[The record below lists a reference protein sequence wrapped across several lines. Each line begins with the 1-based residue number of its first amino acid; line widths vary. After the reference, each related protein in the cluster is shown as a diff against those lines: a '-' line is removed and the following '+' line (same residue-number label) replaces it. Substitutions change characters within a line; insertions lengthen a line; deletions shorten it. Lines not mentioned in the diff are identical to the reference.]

1 MFFLGTQTLEPRFR
15 KLFFT
20 SLGHFTNDGIGVF
33 VPLIVDIL
41 AFQRGAPTWQVTAV
55 LVVYYLSSSL
65 VSTYVGRLADKSGKV
80 GSMIALGISLLST
93 GLFGFYLTLT
103 FASRFLLPVLAILS
117 SLLTGV
123 GSAFYHPLG
132 ASILQRAFDQKT
144 KGKAL
149 GVNGAM
155 GSVGRAIYPTLFF
168 AIAVVLTK
176 PGALAFFA
184 LIGFLFSIVIWQGLK
199 DGSTNSSATSQPKTA
214 QRASESLTKGI
225 LALTIIAFVR
235 SAAFQGITSY
245 IPTYLSFQKG
255 LGVTSAL
262 GLALTV
268 MYASAIIGQP
278 LFGVIVDKFDKRFVL
293 ALSSTGSAL
302 AILGYLIASGVTGLL
317 LLSLFGFFTLTGFP
331 LLLSLASDYAPKGSS
346 SLANALVWGIGS
358 TGGSVVGPLITGVM
372 NLGGY
377 SHLGFSFELMAFAA
391 LLTGVVTIFMPRPE
405 RSGRLPMFG

>member
-1 MFFLGTQTLEPRFR
+1 VFFVRTQTLEPRFR
-15 KLFFT
+15 KLLFT

-33 VPLIVDIL
+33 IPLIADIL

-65 VSTYVGRLADKSGKV
+65 ISTYVGRLADKSGRA
-80 GSMIALGISLLST
+80 GAMIALGIALLST
-93 GLFGFYLTLT
+93 GILGFYVTLA
-103 FASRFLLPVLAILS
+103 FASSFLLPILAILS
-117 SLLTGV
+117 SFLTGT

-132 ASILQRAFDQKT
+132 ASILQRAFDQNT

-155 GSVGRAIYPTLFF
+155 GSLGRAIYPSLFF
-168 AIAVVLTK
+168 VVAVVLTK
-176 PGALAFFA
+176 PGALAFFG
-184 LIGFLFSIVIWQGLK
+184 LIGFLFSFIIWQGLK
-199 DGSTNSSATSQPKTA
+199 NESIGFATSRSKTG
-214 QRASESLTKGI
+214 QKASESLTKGI

-235 SAAFQGITSY
+235 SAAFQGITAY

-255 LGVTSAL
+255 LAVTSAL
-262 GLALTV
+262 GIALTL

-278 LFGVIVDKFDKRFVL
+278 LFGIIVDRFDKRFVL
-293 ALSSTGSAL
+293 TLSSTGSAF
-302 AILGYLIASGVTGLL
+302 AILGYLFASGVTGLL

-331 LLLSLASDYAPKGSS
+331 LLLSLASDYAPKDSS

-358 TGGSVVGPLITGVM
+358 TGGSVVGPLITGIM

-377 SHLGFSFELMAFAA
+377 AHLGFSFEVMAFAA
-391 LLTGVVTIFMPRPE
+391 LLSGVATVFMPKPE
-405 RSGRLPMFG
+405 KSGRLPMFG